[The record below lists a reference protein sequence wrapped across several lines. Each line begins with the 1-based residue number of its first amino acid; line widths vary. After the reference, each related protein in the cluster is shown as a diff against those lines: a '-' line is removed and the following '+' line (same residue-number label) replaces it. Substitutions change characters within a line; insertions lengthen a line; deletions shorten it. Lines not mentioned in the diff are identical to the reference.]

1 MEYSQGRLALGRLF
15 LKNSARGVSVMREFF
30 SKFFAAVIL
39 FSLVNSQAGA
49 QDAAPGSWLVAKKDY
64 KLEYSVEKVV
74 QSVVSRVVKK
84 ETASLVCEGEQKI
97 GSKIESKIWL
107 RYIWRQEEETK
118 VLDAQAD
125 EKGLRLRSDD
135 EEEEIFIVFDSV
147 KKTVGEGG
155 SVSVGGVTSV
165 AGKVGEMTKVET
177 EAGTFDA
184 LPVTIEVK
192 SVATQVIKT
201 VWYARGVGPVKMV
214 EEVKAPASSTKT
226 TCVLTKKSD

>member
-1 MEYSQGRLALGRLF
+1 MKESFGQ
-15 LKNSARGVSVMREFF
+15 
-30 SKFFAAVIL
+30 FAAVLIL
-39 FSLVNSQAGA
+39 LSLVNSRGGA

-64 KLEYSVEKVV
+64 KLEYSVEKFV
-74 QSVVSRVVKK
+74 QSVVSKVVQK

-97 GSKIESKIWL
+97 GSKVWL
-107 RYIWRQEEETK
+107 RYIWRQEDETK

-125 EKGLRLRSDD
+125 SEGLRLRSDD

-147 KKTVGEGG
+147 KKTVGAGD

-165 AGKVGEMTKVET
+165 SGKVGEMTKVET

-201 VWYARGVGPVKMV
+201 VWYARGVGPIKMV
-214 EEVKAPASSTKT
+214 EEVKAPASLTKT
-226 TCVLTKKSD
+226 TCVLTKKPE